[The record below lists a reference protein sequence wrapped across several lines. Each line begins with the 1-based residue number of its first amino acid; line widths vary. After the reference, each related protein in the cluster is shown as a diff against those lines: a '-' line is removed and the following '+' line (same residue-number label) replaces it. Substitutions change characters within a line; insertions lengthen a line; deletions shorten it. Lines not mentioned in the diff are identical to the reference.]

1 MENKKLSQAELL
13 DKAMENY
20 HFDVLKEFK
29 RVGFAMFYQEIDG
42 IEYNCQLVSENMVLL
57 TDYLK
62 DMDHYVG
69 CGILKDYVCVFPEFF
84 SEPISRKDFNS
95 AKNVARE
102 LLK

>member
-1 MENKKLSQAELL
+1 MKNKKLSQAELL

-20 HFDVLKEFK
+20 HFDVIEEFK
-29 RVGFAMFYQEIDG
+29 RTGLAMFIQEIDG
-42 IEYNCQLVSENMVLL
+42 VEYVCQLVSENMVLL
-57 TDYLK
+57 TDYQK

-69 CGILKDYVCVFPEFF
+69 CGVLKDYVCVFPEFF
-84 SEPISRKDFNS
+84 SKPIPCKDFNS